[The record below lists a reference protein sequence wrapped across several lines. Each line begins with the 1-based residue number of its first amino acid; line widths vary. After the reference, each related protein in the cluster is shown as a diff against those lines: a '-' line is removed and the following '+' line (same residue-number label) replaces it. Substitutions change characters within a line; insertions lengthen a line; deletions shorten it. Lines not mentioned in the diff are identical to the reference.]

1 MAVESPGWLVVAH
14 PGGRRGGMD
23 DDQSAFSTSAV
34 PGQLGSVSAAGVPF
48 WVWGLIALDPWITA
62 FGLAVQMLGKLWFL
76 DRMALLYDDVQGS
89 CVPDRNRPE

>member
-1 MAVESPGWLVVAH
+1 MTNPRV
-14 PGGRRGGMD
+14 
-23 DDQSAFSTSAV
+23 STYAV

-62 FGLAVQMLGKLWFL
+62 FGLAVQILGKLL

-89 CVPDRNRPE
+89 CVPGRNRPE